1 MNRALDSAH
10 GAAARA
16 EDSAAL
22 RGLARAGFAMS
33 GLVHI
38 LMGWIALRVA
48 LGGSGDSADQS
59 GAIAQIA
66 QAPGGRILLGVG
78 AVAMAALA
86 LWNLLSAYL
95 QGLRENETAKV
106 VGTAVKLIGK
116 GAVFGA
122 LAATAAT
129 FALGSSSSS
138 GQQTQDAAS
147 PLLTSM
153 IGRGLI
159 VVAGL
164 VVTGIGVYH
173 VYKGVTRKFEETLQ
187 GGPGG
192 KLATVVVVTG
202 VAGFVAKGIA
212 LIAVGVLLAWA
223 GIGADPEKA
232 SGLDAGLRSMA
243 ALPAGTVLLAL
254 VGIGLALYG
263 VFSFFR
269 ARYEDLDA

>member
-59 GAIAQIA
+59 GAIAQVT

-95 QGLRENETAKV
+95 RGRRENETAKV
-106 VGTAVKLIGK
+106 VGTAVKLVGK

-147 PLLTSM
+147 PLLTST

-164 VVTGIGVYH
+164 VVIGIGGYH

-192 KLATVVVVTG
+192 KLATAVVVTG

>member
-95 QGLRENETAKV
+95 QGRRENETAKV
-106 VGTAVKLIGK
+106 VGTAVKLVGK

-164 VVTGIGVYH
+164 VVIGIGGYH

-192 KLATVVVVTG
+192 KLATAVVVTG